1 MKFSWLKT
9 FAAESPSTSA
19 APMAPESAAAV
30 YSMSPLIRDLHAAHD
45 EFVHAVMVGSKCR
58 SCERPCFLPQ
68 HAQQAYLLTVELR
81 HLRYFLAV
89 ADMENISRA
98 ATHKL
103 HVSQPSLS
111 RQVRDLEDELGVR
124 LLERTAKSVSL
135 TEAGRALITG
145 LALPLRSRVLSQCD
159 PVANGVDTSLLEHVS
174 PIEWDNVVLYGQ
186 GELE

>member
-1 MKFSWLKT
+1 
-9 FAAESPSTSA
+9 
-19 APMAPESAAAV
+19 
-30 YSMSPLIRDLHAAHD
+30 MSPLIWDLHAPHD
-45 EFVHAVMVGSKCR
+45 EFVHAVMVGSRCR

-68 HAQQAYLLTVELR
+68 HAQQAFLLTVELR

-111 RQVRDLEDELGVR
+111 RQIRDLEDELGVR

-135 TEAGRALITG
+135 TEAGRAFRLYSRSPTKTLTTYSRAEAG
-145 LALPLRSRVLSQCD
+145 RLWHRFPKRPVKSSCGKVLAMRERGGC
-159 PVANGVDTSLLEHVS
+159 
-174 PIEWDNVVLYGQ
+174 
-186 GELE
+186 